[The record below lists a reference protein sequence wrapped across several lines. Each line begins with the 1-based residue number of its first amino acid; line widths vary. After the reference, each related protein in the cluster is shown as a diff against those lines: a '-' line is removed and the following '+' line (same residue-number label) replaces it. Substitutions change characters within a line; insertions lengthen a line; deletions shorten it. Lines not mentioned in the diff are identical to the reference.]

1 MVGLVIVGHGSLAQA
16 LLATAGMICGEAK
29 RVQAVEFE
37 AHESSDILREKIAAA
52 IGQVDGHDG
61 EALLLCDLAGGTP
74 ANVCAEFVLERGCHA
89 ICGVNVP
96 MLVEVLLGREN
107 EDLAGVARTAF
118 DAGREGLVD
127 LNERLVGRD
136 S

>member
-1 MVGLVIVGHGSLAQA
+1 MVGIVVAGHGTLAQA
-16 LLATAGMICGEAK
+16 LLATASMICGEAK
-29 RVQAVEFE
+29 QVQAVEFE
-37 AHESSDILREKIAAA
+37 AHEGSDVLREKIAAA
-52 IGQVDGHDG
+52 IDQVGDDGG

-74 ANVCAEFVLERGCHA
+74 SNVCAEFVLERGCHA